1 MHLKK
6 AHLFALLGISL
17 LNLNHPYADA
27 QSYTTRPPHGWQL
40 MDFATDN
47 VYGAEVNKAYQELLK
62 GKKSHPVIVAVID
75 GGLDTAQEDLR
86 GHIWINPGEIPNNG
100 IDDDHNGYVDD
111 VHGWNFI
118 GGKNGKN
125 IIDESSE
132 ADREYAR
139 LEPIFGSI
147 TDSNQI
153 KRKLRPEYRYWLK
166 LKAKREADSADNAE
180 TYANL
185 SRVLTVFHQVDSILQ
200 HALHRDTITEQSLTS
215 FEPEDSASAWAL
227 NIAYRI
233 FDRIGN
239 DASLE
244 SYIAEGD
251 DYLHQTEQKL
261 KALHEDPNARR
272 REIVGDNPFDIHDR
286 DYGNNNVAAGNP
298 MHGTHVAGIIAAT
311 RGNGIGM
318 DGIADN
324 VIIMPVR
331 VVPDGD
337 ERDKDVALGIRYA
350 VDNGAQII
358 NMSFGKPYSPQKKW
372 VDKAVKYAER
382 KGVLLVHAAGNESSD
397 DDTVPNYPNAD
408 FLNSHKRAWN
418 FINVGAS
425 TAGPDSL
432 IVASFSNYGK
442 KEVDLFAPGEDIYS
456 TVTHNQYASYSGTS
470 MASPMVTGVAALIL
484 EYYPHLTARQLKYV
498 IEHSVTTLPG
508 DSVYIPGTDQKTLF
522 ANLSRTGGLL
532 NAYQALKLA
541 STLHGKRKITKREE
555 DRLQRIVAMIKGQQG
570 RSPDDAA
577 PSGE

>member
-1 MHLKK
+1 M
-6 AHLFALLGISL
+6 AFVFILLYGIVPHA
-17 LNLNHPYADA
+17 NA
-27 QSYTTRPPHGWQL
+27 QSFSNHPPHGWQL
-40 MDFATDN
+40 MDFATDS
-47 VYGAEVNKAYQELLK
+47 VYGAAVNKAYQELLK

-75 GGLDTAQEDLR
+75 GGLDTAQQDLR

-139 LEPIFGSI
+139 LSAIFGGI
-147 TDSNQI
+147 TDSSQV
-153 KRKLRPEYRYWLK
+153 KKKQRAEYRYWLK

-180 TYANL
+180 TYENL
-185 SRVLTVFHQVDSILQ
+185 SRVLTAFHQVDSVLRE
-200 HALHRDTITEQSLTS
+200 ALHRDTITAQSLTG
-215 FEPEDSASAWAL
+215 FEPQDSVTAWAL

-233 FDRIGN
+233 FDRIG
-239 DASLE
+239 DDESLE

-251 DYLHQTEQKL
+251 DYLKQTKQKL
-261 KALHEDPNARR
+261 DALHKDPNALR
-272 REIVGDNPFDIHDR
+272 REIVGDNPFDIRDR
-286 DYGNNNVAAGNP
+286 NYGNNNVAAGNP

-311 RGNGIGM
+311 RNNGIGI
-318 DGIADN
+318 DGVADN
-324 VIIMPVR
+324 VIIMPIR

-408 FLNSHKRAWN
+408 FLNSHERAWN

-432 IVASFSNYGK
+432 IVANFSNYGK
-442 KEVDLFAPGEDIYS
+442 KEVDLFAPGDDIYS

-470 MASPMVTGVAALIL
+470 MASPMVAGVAALIL
-484 EYYPHLTARQLKYV
+484 EYYPKLTARQLKYV
-498 IEHSVTTLPG
+498 IEHAVTTLPG
-508 DSVYIPGTDQKTLF
+508 DSVYIPGTNEKTLF

-541 STLHGKRKITKREE
+541 ATLHGKRKISKREE
-555 DRLQRIVAMIKGQQG
+555 KRIQQIVEMVKGQQG
-570 RSPDDAA
+570 HGPDDAA
-577 PSGE
+577 AAGE

>member
-1 MHLKK
+1 MSNHLQKLIVFL
-6 AHLFALLGISL
+6 ACCSIFPSAQ
-17 LNLNHPYADA
+17 A
-27 QSYTTRPPHGWQL
+27 QSFNTHPPHGWQL
-40 MDFATDN
+40 MDYATDS
-47 VYGAEVNKAYQELLK
+47 VYGASVNKAYAELLK

-75 GGLDTAQEDLR
+75 GGLDTSQQDLR

-125 IIDESSE
+125 IINESSE
-132 ADREYAR
+132 ADREYYR
-139 LEPIFGSI
+139 LQQLFGSVS
-147 TDSNQI
+147 DSQQV
-153 KRKLRPEYRYWLK
+153 KKKLLPEYRYWLK
-166 LKAKREADSADNAE
+166 LKARREADSADNAE
-180 TYANL
+180 TYQNL
-185 SRVLTVFHQVDSILQ
+185 SRVLNIFDEVDSVLRKG
-200 HALHRDTITEQSLTS
+200 LGRDTITFKSLKG

-227 NIAYRI
+227 SIAYRI
-233 FDRIGN
+233 FDRIG
-239 DASLE
+239 DDESLE
-244 SYIAEGD
+244 AYIAEGKE
-251 DYLHQTEQKL
+251 YLKQTKQKL
-261 KALHEDPNARR
+261 DDLHKDPNAQR

-286 DYGNNNVAAGNP
+286 NYGNNNIATGNP

-311 RGNGIGM
+311 RGNDIGM

-442 KEVDLFAPGEDIYS
+442 REVDLFAPGDEIYS

-470 MASPMVTGVAALIL
+470 MASPMVAGVAALIL
-484 EYYPHLTARQLKYV
+484 EYYPRLTARQLKYV

-508 DSVYIPGTDQKTLF
+508 DSVYIPGTDKKTLF

-541 STLHGKRKITKREE
+541 ATLHGKRHISRKQEK
-555 DRLQRIVAMIKGQQG
+555 RLQQIVAMIKAQQG
-570 RSPDDAA
+570 QSPDDD
-577 PSGE
+577 EDD

>member
-6 AHLFALLGISL
+6 ARLFALLGISL

-40 MDFATDN
+40 MDFATDS

-200 HALHRDTITEQSLTS
+200 HTLHRDTITEQSLTS
-215 FEPEDSASAWAL
+215 FEPEDSAAAWAL

-233 FDRIGN
+233 FDRIGS
-239 DASLE
+239 DESLE

-251 DYLHQTEQKL
+251 DYLRQTEQKL

-272 REIVGDNPFDIHDR
+272 REIVGDNPFDIHDN

-418 FINVGAS
+418 FMNVGAS

-432 IVASFSNYGK
+432 IVASFSNYGQ

-470 MASPMVTGVAALIL
+470 MASPMVAGVAALIL

-555 DRLQRIVAMIKGQQG
+555 ARIQRIVAMIKGQQG

>member
-153 KRKLRPEYRYWLK
+153 KRKPRPEYRYWLK

-200 HALHRDTITEQSLTS
+200 HTLHRDTITEQSLTS
-215 FEPEDSASAWAL
+215 FEPEDSAAAWAL

-233 FDRIGN
+233 FDRIGS
-239 DASLE
+239 DESLE

-251 DYLHQTEQKL
+251 DYLRQTEQKL

-418 FINVGAS
+418 FMNVGAS

-432 IVASFSNYGK
+432 IVASFSNYGQ

-555 DRLQRIVAMIKGQQG
+555 ARIQRIVAMIKGQQG

>member
-147 TDSNQI
+147 TDSNQV

-200 HALHRDTITEQSLTS
+200 HTLHRDIITEQSLTS
-215 FEPEDSASAWAL
+215 FEPEDSAAAWAL

-233 FDRIGN
+233 FDRIGS

-251 DYLHQTEQKL
+251 DYLRQTEQKL

-555 DRLQRIVAMIKGQQG
+555 ARIQRIVAMIKGQQG

>member
-6 AHLFALLGISL
+6 ARLFALLGIIL

-40 MDFATDN
+40 MDFATDS

-200 HALHRDTITEQSLTS
+200 HTLHRDTITEQSLTS
-215 FEPEDSASAWAL
+215 FEPEDSAAAWAL

-233 FDRIGN
+233 FDRIGS
-239 DASLE
+239 DESLE

-251 DYLHQTEQKL
+251 DYLRQTEQKL

-418 FINVGAS
+418 FMNVGAS

-432 IVASFSNYGK
+432 IVASFSNYGQ

-470 MASPMVTGVAALIL
+470 MASPMVAGVAALIL

-555 DRLQRIVAMIKGQQG
+555 ARIQRIVAMIKGQQG

>member
-200 HALHRDTITEQSLTS
+200 HTLHRDTITEQSLTS
-215 FEPEDSASAWAL
+215 FEPEDSAAAWAL

-233 FDRIGN
+233 FDRIGS
-239 DASLE
+239 DESLE

-251 DYLHQTEQKL
+251 DYLRQTEQKL

-418 FINVGAS
+418 FMNVGAS

-432 IVASFSNYGK
+432 IVASFSNYGQ

-555 DRLQRIVAMIKGQQG
+555 ARIQRIVAMIKGQQG

>member
-6 AHLFALLGISL
+6 ARLFALFGIIL
-17 LNLNHPYADA
+17 LNLNHPHADA
-27 QSYTTRPPHGWQL
+27 QSYTTRPPHSWQL
-40 MDFATDN
+40 MDFATDS

-147 TDSNQI
+147 TDSNQV

-185 SRVLTVFHQVDSILQ
+185 SRLLTVFHQVDSILQ

-251 DYLHQTEQKL
+251 DYLRQTEQKL

-272 REIVGDNPFDIHDR
+272 REIVGDNPFDIHDN

>member
-1 MHLKK
+1 MYLKK
-6 AHLFALLGISL
+6 ARLFALLGIIL

-27 QSYTTRPPHGWQL
+27 QSYTTHPPHGWQL
-40 MDFATDN
+40 MDFATDS

-147 TDSNQI
+147 TDSNQV

-251 DYLHQTEQKL
+251 DYLRQTEQKL

-418 FINVGAS
+418 FMNVGAS

-555 DRLQRIVAMIKGQQG
+555 ARIQRIVAMIKGQQG

>member
-6 AHLFALLGISL
+6 ARLFALLGIIL

-27 QSYTTRPPHGWQL
+27 QSYTTHPPHGWQL
-40 MDFATDN
+40 MDFATDS

-147 TDSNQI
+147 TDSNQV

-200 HALHRDTITEQSLTS
+200 HTLHRDTITEQSLTS
-215 FEPEDSASAWAL
+215 FEPEDSAAAWAL

-233 FDRIGN
+233 FDRIGS
-239 DASLE
+239 DESLE

-251 DYLHQTEQKL
+251 DYLRQTEQKL

-286 DYGNNNVAAGNP
+286 DYGNNNVAAGKS
-298 MHGTHVAGIIAAT
+298 HAWYACRRHHRSYT
-311 RGNGIGM
+311 R
-318 DGIADN
+318 
-324 VIIMPVR
+324 
-331 VVPDGD
+331 
-337 ERDKDVALGIRYA
+337 
-350 VDNGAQII
+350 
-358 NMSFGKPYSPQKKW
+358 
-372 VDKAVKYAER
+372 
-382 KGVLLVHAAGNESSD
+382 
-397 DDTVPNYPNAD
+397 
-408 FLNSHKRAWN
+408 
-418 FINVGAS
+418 
-425 TAGPDSL
+425 
-432 IVASFSNYGK
+432 
-442 KEVDLFAPGEDIYS
+442 
-456 TVTHNQYASYSGTS
+456 
-470 MASPMVTGVAALIL
+470 
-484 EYYPHLTARQLKYV
+484 
-498 IEHSVTTLPG
+498 
-508 DSVYIPGTDQKTLF
+508 
-522 ANLSRTGGLL
+522 
-532 NAYQALKLA
+532 
-541 STLHGKRKITKREE
+541 
-555 DRLQRIVAMIKGQQG
+555 
-570 RSPDDAA
+570 
-577 PSGE
+577 

>member
-1 MHLKK
+1 MNFLSRV
-6 AHLFALLGISL
+6 LLYSAACIVISGTT
-17 LNLNHPYADA
+17 HASFA
-27 QSYTTRPPHGWQL
+27 QSFTTHPPHGWQL
-40 MDFATDN
+40 MDFATDS
-47 VYGAEVNKAYQELLK
+47 VYGAAVNKAYQELLK

-125 IIDESSE
+125 IINESSE
-132 ADREYAR
+132 ADREYYR
-139 LEPIFGSI
+139 LAQVFGNI
-147 TDSNQI
+147 HDSSQV
-153 KRKLRPEYRYWLK
+153 KKKQRAEYRYWLK
-166 LKAKREADSADNAE
+166 LKAKRQADSADNAE
-180 TYANL
+180 TYENL
-185 SRVLTVFHQVDSILQ
+185 SRVLAVFHQVDSILQ
-200 HALHRDTITEQSLTS
+200 HALHRDTITEQNLTG
-215 FEPEDSASAWAL
+215 FEPQDSAAAWAL

-233 FDRIGN
+233 FDRIGS
-239 DASLE
+239 DESLE

-251 DYLHQTEQKL
+251 DYLRQTKQKL
-261 KALHEDPNARR
+261 DALHEDPNARR
-272 REIVGDNPFDIHDR
+272 REIVDDNPFDIHDR
-286 DYGNNNVAAGNP
+286 NYGNNNVAAGNP

-311 RGNGIGM
+311 RGNGIGI

-324 VIIMPVR
+324 VIIMPIR

-408 FLNSHKRAWN
+408 FLHSHRRAWN

-442 KEVDLFAPGEDIYS
+442 KEVDLFAPGDDIYS

-470 MASPMVTGVAALIL
+470 MASPMVAGVAALIL

-508 DSVYIPGTDQKTLF
+508 DSVYIPGTDRKALF
-522 ANLSRTGGLL
+522 SDLSKTGGLL

-541 STLHGKRKITKREE
+541 ATLHGKRKITKKEE
-555 DRLQRIVAMIKGQQG
+555 KRMQQIVDMIKGQQG
-570 RSPDDAA
+570 RSPDDAN
-577 PSGE
+577 PSE